1 MTYQL
6 HHIHLL
12 CSNLGETV
20 KFFSEILGAKF
31 VDWRKFQNADGA
43 TLDLNGTNIYLR
55 LTREGEKVAAD
66 SDQVQYGYNH
76 IGLKV
81 ENLDRASSE
90 LNQKGVIFTQLP
102 KDLGNRKVAFLKG
115 PDNISIELIQFKG

>member
-12 CSNLGETV
+12 CRNLGETV

-81 ENLDRASSE
+81 ENLDRAFSE
-90 LNQKGVIFTQLP
+90 LSQKGVIFTQLP
-102 KDLGNRKVAFLKG
+102 KDLGNRNVAFLKG
-115 PDNISIELIQFKG
+115 PDNIRIELIQFKS

>member
-12 CSNLGETV
+12 CRNLGEMV

-81 ENLDRASSE
+81 ENLDRTFSE
-90 LNQKGVIFTQLP
+90 LSQKGVIFTQLP
-102 KDLGNRKVAFLKG
+102 KDLGNRNVAFLKG
-115 PDNISIELIQFKG
+115 PDNIRIELIQFKS

>member
-55 LTREGEKVAAD
+55 ITREGEKVAANL
-66 SDQVQYGYNH
+66 DQVQYGYNH

-81 ENLDRASSE
+81 ENLDRAFSE
-90 LNQKGVIFTQLP
+90 LSQKGVIFTQLP
-102 KDLGNRKVAFLKG
+102 KDLGNRNVAFLKG
-115 PDNISIELIQFKG
+115 PDNITIELIQFKS

>member
-1 MTYQL
+1 MTYRL

-20 KFFSEILGAKF
+20 KFFSETLGAKF

-55 LTREGEKVAAD
+55 VVREGEKIAAN
-66 SDQVQYGYNH
+66 SDHIQYGYNH

-81 ENLDRASSE
+81 EDMDKAFSE
-90 LNQKGVIFTQLP
+90 LSQKGVTFTQLP
-102 KDLGNRKVAFLKG
+102 KDLGNRNVAFIEG
-115 PDNISIELIQFKG
+115 PDHISIELIHFKS

>member
-12 CSNLGETV
+12 CSNLGETA

-66 SDQVQYGYNH
+66 SHQVQYGYNH

-81 ENLDRASSE
+81 ENLDRAFSE
-90 LNQKGVIFTQLP
+90 LSQKGVIFTQLP
-102 KDLGNRKVAFLKG
+102 KDLGNRNVAFLKG
-115 PDNISIELIQFKG
+115 PDNISIELIQFKS

>member
-12 CSNLGETV
+12 CRNLGETE

-31 VDWRKFQNADGA
+31 VDYRKFQNADGA

-55 LTREGEKVAAD
+55 VTREGEKVAAD

-81 ENLDRASSE
+81 ENLDSAFSE
-90 LNQKGVIFTQLP
+90 LSQKGVIFTQLP
-102 KDLGNRKVAFLKG
+102 KDLGNRSVAFVKG
-115 PDNISIELIQFKG
+115 PDNISIELIQFKS

>member
-12 CSNLGETV
+12 CRNLGETV

-55 LTREGEKVAAD
+55 LTREGEKVAAN

-81 ENLDRASSE
+81 ENLDRAFSE
-90 LNQKGVIFTQLP
+90 LSQKGVIFTQLP
-102 KDLGNRKVAFLKG
+102 KDLGNRNVAFLKG
-115 PDNISIELIQFKG
+115 PDNIRIELIQFKS